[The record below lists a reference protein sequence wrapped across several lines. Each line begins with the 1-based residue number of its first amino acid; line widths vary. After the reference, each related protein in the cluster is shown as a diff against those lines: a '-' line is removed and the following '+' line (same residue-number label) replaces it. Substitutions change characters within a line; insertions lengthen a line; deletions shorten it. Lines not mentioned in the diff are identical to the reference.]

1 MALPKVLNRIEQKLD
16 RILEL
21 LEQPTFPVGAPD
33 ESAAELDP
41 AAVAAALDYESYNAK
56 EIIERVASLTDAER
70 AALAQYEAAN
80 QGRKTVLEA
89 LA

>member
-33 ESAAELDP
+33 ESADLEPSAI
-41 AAVAAALDYESYNAK
+41 AAALDYDSYNAK
-56 EIIERVASLTDAER
+56 EIIERVASLTDGER
-70 AALAQYEAAN
+70 AALVAYEAAHGN
-80 QGRKTVLEA
+80 RKTVLEA
-89 LA
+89 LGG